1 MQADYAWPLAFMIA
15 KKNGCSSK
23 LFSVRWQIFQ
33 NTTFGLLEKMM
44 AQPQKMSCKI
54 PMNTRA
60 TIFVMLL
67 G

>member
-1 MQADYAWPLAFMIA
+1 MATSFYDC
-15 KKNGCSSK
+15 KKKGRSSK
-23 LFSVRWQIFQ
+23 LFRVRRQIFQ
-33 NTTFGLLEKMM
+33 NITFGLLEKMM
-44 AQPQKMSCKI
+44 AQPQKMFCKI